1 MMKQE
6 FENLAIRKGAE
17 ISQLLYDTV
26 ERFYMSDNNYHAAH
40 GGVYET
46 KQEFVKRV
54 FGGKV
59 NTPKTI
65 CEKMIKE
72 AQKENRWCLRGCKS
86 ATKDELDR
94 MDRLIADQIRWE
106 ARTRY

>member
-1 MMKQE
+1 MIKQE
-6 FENLAIRKGAE
+6 FEGLALRGNAE

-26 ERFYMSDNNYHAAH
+26 ERYYMSDNNYHAAH
-40 GGVYET
+40 GGIYET
-46 KQEFVKRV
+46 KQQFVKRV

-59 NTPKTI
+59 NTPRTI

-72 AQKENRWCLRGCKS
+72 AQKENRWCLQGCKS
-86 ATKDELDR
+86 ATKDRLDD
-94 MDRLIADQIRWE
+94 MDEMIAEHIRWE